1 MRHLAV
7 VLALMSLGW
16 AGLIMRPSLVQA
28 EDQVARGQAV
38 YQERCASCHGEQGEG
53 KVGRALIG
61 PNAGLGGYGT
71 ARGLFDYVR
80 KVMPADAPGR
90 LTESE
95 YWAVLAYILAQN
107 GQLPPDTTLS
117 RETAGRIALPP

>member
-1 MRHLAV
+1 MRRLAML
-7 VLALMSLGW
+7 LALISLGW
-16 AGLIMRPSLVQA
+16 EGFIMAPSFVQA
-28 EDQVARGQAV
+28 EDQVARGQVV

-61 PNAGLGGYGT
+61 SSAGLGGYGT

-107 GQLPPDTTLS
+107 GQLPPGTTLS
-117 RETAGRIALPP
+117 RETAAHIPIQP

>member
-1 MRHLAV
+1 MRCLSI
-7 VLALMSLGW
+7 LFALMTLGW
-16 AGLIMRPSLVQA
+16 RGFIMAPSPVQA

-53 KVGRALIG
+53 NVGRALIG

-107 GQLPPDTTLS
+107 GQLPRGTTLS
-117 RETAGRIALPP
+117 RETSGRIALLP

>member
-1 MRHLAV
+1 MGRLWTLL
-7 VLALMSLGW
+7 VLATLGW
-16 AGLIMRPSLVQA
+16 GGIAMMSSPAQA
-28 EDQVARGQAV
+28 EDQATRGQAV
-38 YQERCASCHGEQGEG
+38 YQERCASCHGEQGDG

-61 PNAGLGGYGT
+61 PQAGLGGYET

-107 GQLPPDTTLS
+107 GMLPPDTTLS
-117 RETAGRIALPP
+117 RETAGRISLLP